1 MKKPMKKIK
10 FFILFTLL
18 SIFNH
23 IYADVYVCSIVNVF
37 GLNENGYFVTHGWK
51 GNYVKRQFKIDNVT
65 GSILNT
71 TALKTRLSNEDNKN
85 KPVVISTNKDNNSL
99 KVITHFKDNNT
110 YALFHM
116 NDFDKK
122 SIEKPYFYHTEIG
135 MILSGT
141 CNVEKTEN

>member
-1 MKKPMKKIK
+1 MCKIK
-10 FFILFTLL
+10 VLIFFILL
-18 SIFNH
+18 STFNYVH
-23 IYADVYVCSIVNVF
+23 ADVYICSIVNVF
-37 GLNENGYFVTHGWK
+37 GLNDNGYFVTHGWK
-51 GNYVKRQFKIDNVT
+51 GNYVKRQFRIDNDT

-71 TALKTRLSNEDNKN
+71 TALKTRLSNEDNEN
-85 KPVVISTNKDNNSL
+85 KPVVISTNKDSNSL

-122 SIEKPYFYHTEIG
+122 SIEKPFFYHTEIG

-141 CNVEKTEN
+141 CHAEKTENL

>member
-1 MKKPMKKIK
+1 MKKIK

-51 GNYVKRQFKIDNVT
+51 GNYVKRKFKIDNDT

-99 KVITHFKDNNT
+99 KVITHFKDKKT